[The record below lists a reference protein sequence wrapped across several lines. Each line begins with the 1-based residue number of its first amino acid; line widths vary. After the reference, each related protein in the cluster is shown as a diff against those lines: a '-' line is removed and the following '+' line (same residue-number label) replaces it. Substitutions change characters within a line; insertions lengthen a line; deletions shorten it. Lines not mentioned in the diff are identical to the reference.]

1 MKGNGKRINNMALAS
16 KHGQMVPNTMV
27 NTSKERNTEKVLS
40 LGPMDLLTPGN
51 LLRTIFKEMESIT
64 GLMAESSMAHG

>member
-1 MKGNGKRINNMALAS
+1 
-16 KHGQMVPNTMV
+16 MVQNTMV